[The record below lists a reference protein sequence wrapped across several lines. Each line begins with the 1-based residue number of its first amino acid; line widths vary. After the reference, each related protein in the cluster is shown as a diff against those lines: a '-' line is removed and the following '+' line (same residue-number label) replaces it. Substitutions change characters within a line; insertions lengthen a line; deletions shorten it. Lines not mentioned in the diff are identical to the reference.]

1 MKKSKQLLLIT
12 ALLFIWELPV
22 IAQQPTDINLHIPF
36 RSERRYVL
44 CTVEWK
50 RPVSAPAPEYFG
62 KEQKAVASRANVYQ
76 RFELCRIDERHTDFR
91 THGIHS

>member
-22 IAQQPTDINLHIPF
+22 IAQQPTDTTYIF
-36 RSERRYVL
+36 RVL

-50 RPVSAPAPEYFG
+50 RPVSAPAPKYFG

-76 RFELCRIDERHTDFR
+76 RFELCRIGERYIDFR

>member
-1 MKKSKQLLLIT
+1 MGIT
-12 ALLFIWELPV
+12 CNSTT
-22 IAQQPTDINLHIPF
+22 TDRHNLHIPF